1 MITIPSMAQ
10 SGGRPAAQAIS
21 REIGRLAA
29 QAISRESAV
38 RELREAL
45 GVT

>member
-21 REIGRLAA
+21 RE
-29 QAISRESAV
+29 SAV